1 MIRDPRGGQCAR
13 NCFERLLRGSDGSA
27 VLAKDLSTPVV
38 TGGDVPLGESISA
51 LRRQLDAEL
60 AGLHPGES
68 LDLREARFE
77 TGLSGS
83 EPHWQATGSILV
95 VDDDAAARNFLVDI
109 LSEAGYDVRAV
120 ASGWEARHV
129 LEHNAIALLLS
140 EVSMPRETGL
150 DLIRFTMSEHPST
163 ATLLMSAL
171 EDPGVARAA
180 MDFGASGFLSKPL
193 SRSAVLI
200 GVMNALRRR
209 EVEARE
215 RAERADLERAV
226 TARTGALAQA
236 LEPLEEAAEQSR
248 LLEVETIHRWAVA
261 AEYREPGIGRHV
273 KRMSRYCGVLG
284 GAFGLHPATLA
295 LASVLHDVGKARIP
309 DSILL
314 KPGALTADE
323 RLAIETHADIG
334 YEMLRGSGSSV
345 LDLAAVIAQTHHEK
359 FDGSGYPRRL
369 AGDEIPLEGRIAAV
383 ADVFDALT
391 CDRAY
396 RQAWTVDATI
406 AWMTR
411 ERGQHFDPSVLDAL
425 LSSMDEILAIRSA
438 LSAD

>member
-1 MIRDPRGGQCAR
+1 VPG
-13 NCFERLLRGSDGSA
+13 
-27 VLAKDLSTPVV
+27 KDLATSSVV
-38 TGGDVPLGESISA
+38 TDQAPLGESLSA
-51 LRRQLDAEL
+51 LRQQLDAEL
-60 AGLHPGES
+60 AELHAGAS
-68 LDLREARFE
+68 VDLHEARFE
-77 TGLSGS
+77 TGLSGA
-83 EPHWQATGSILV
+83 EPFSRVTGSILV
-95 VDDDAAARNFLVDI
+95 VDDDEAVRRLLVEI
-109 LSEAGYDVRAV
+109 LSAAGYEVRDV
-120 ASGWEARHV
+120 ASAWEARHV
-129 LEHNAIALLLS
+129 LEHHAIALLLS
-140 EVSMPRETGL
+140 EISMPRETGL
-150 DLIRFTMSEHPST
+150 DLMRFTMSEQPST

-209 EVEARE
+209 ELEARE
-215 RAERADLERAV
+215 RAERAELERAV
-226 TARTGALAQA
+226 TVRTGALAQA
-236 LEPLEEAAEQSR
+236 LERLEGAAEQSR
-248 LLEVETIHRWAVA
+248 LLEVETIHRWAEA
-261 AEYREPGIGRHV
+261 AEYREPGSARHV

-284 GAFGLHPATLA
+284 CAFGLHSGTLE

-345 LDLAAVIAQTHHEK
+345 LDLAAVIARTHHEK
-359 FDGSGYPRRL
+359 FDGSGYPRGL
-369 AGDEIPLEGRIAAV
+369 AGDEIPIEGRIAAV

-425 LSSMDEILAIRSA
+425 LSSMDQILAIRSA

>member
-1 MIRDPRGGQCAR
+1 VRTQ
-13 NCFERLLRGSDGSA
+13 LLKRQTRALDAMA
-27 VLAKDLSTPVV
+27 VLSTAVV
-38 TGGDVPLGESISA
+38 TDDAHLGESLSA

-60 AGLHPGES
+60 AALEPGES

-77 TGLSGS
+77 TGLSGA
-83 EPHWQATGSILV
+83 EPFAQAPGSILV
-95 VDDDAAARNFLVDI
+95 VDDDEAVRRFVVEI
-109 LSEAGYDVRAV
+109 LSDAGYDVSDV
-120 ASGWEARHV
+120 GSGWEARHA
-129 LEHNAIALLLS
+129 LEHDSIALLLS

-171 EDPGVARAA
+171 EDPGIARAA
-180 MDFGASGFLSKPL
+180 MDSGASGFLSKPL

-215 RAERADLERAV
+215 RAERAQLERTV
-226 TARTGALAQA
+226 RLRTGALAQA
-236 LEPLEEAAEQSR
+236 LERLEGAAEQSH
-248 LLEVETIHRWAVA
+248 LLQVETIHRWAVA

-273 KRMSRYCGVLG
+273 KRMSRYCSVLG
-284 GAFGLHPATLA
+284 RAFGLNSASLE

-334 YEMLRGSGSSV
+334 YEMLRESGSSV
-345 LDLAAVIAQTHHEK
+345 LDLAAVIARTHHEK
-359 FDGSGYPRRL
+359 FDGSGYPRGL
-369 AGDEIPLEGRIAAV
+369 AGDEIPLAGRIAAV

-396 RQAWTVDATI
+396 RQAWTVEATI
-406 AWMTR
+406 AWMTPQ
-411 ERGQHFDPSVLDAL
+411 RGKHFDPTVLDAL
-425 LSSMDEILAIRSA
+425 LSSMDEVLTVRSA

>member
-1 MIRDPRGGQCAR
+1 MIRKAHGVQCAR
-13 NCFERLLRGSDGSA
+13 NCSSVYCGGPDGSA

-38 TGGDVPLGESISA
+38 TGDVSLGESLSA

-77 TGLSGS
+77 TGLSGT

-95 VDDDAAARNFLVDI
+95 VDDDAAARNFLLDI
-109 LSEAGYDVRAV
+109 LSEAGYDVRDV

-236 LEPLEEAAEQSR
+236 LERLEAAAEQSR

-284 GAFGLHPATLA
+284 GAFGLHPATLE

>member
-1 MIRDPRGGQCAR
+1 
-13 NCFERLLRGSDGSA
+13 
-27 VLAKDLSTPVV
+27 
-38 TGGDVPLGESISA
+38 
-51 LRRQLDAEL
+51 
-60 AGLHPGES
+60 
-68 LDLREARFE
+68 
-77 TGLSGS
+77 
-83 EPHWQATGSILV
+83 
-95 VDDDAAARNFLVDI
+95 
-109 LSEAGYDVRAV
+109 
-120 ASGWEARHV
+120 
-129 LEHNAIALLLS
+129 
-140 EVSMPRETGL
+140 
-150 DLIRFTMSEHPST
+150 MSEHPST

-193 SRSAVLI
+193 GRSAVLI

-215 RAERADLERAV
+215 RAERTQLERAMTV
-226 TARTGALAQA
+226 RTGALAQA
-236 LEPLEEAAEQSR
+236 LERLEGAAEQSR
-248 LLEVETIHRWAVA
+248 LLEVETIHRWAEA
-261 AEYREPGIGRHV
+261 AEYREPGIARHV

-284 GAFGLHPATLA
+284 GAFGLHPGTIE

-345 LDLAAVIAQTHHEK
+345 LDLAAVMARTHHEK
-359 FDGSGYPRRL
+359 FDGSGYPRGL

-406 AWMTR
+406 AWMTH

-425 LSSMDEILAIRSA
+425 LASMDEILAIRSA
-438 LSAD
+438 LTAD

>member
-1 MIRDPRGGQCAR
+1 
-13 NCFERLLRGSDGSA
+13 
-27 VLAKDLSTPVV
+27 
-38 TGGDVPLGESISA
+38 
-51 LRRQLDAEL
+51 
-60 AGLHPGES
+60 
-68 LDLREARFE
+68 
-77 TGLSGS
+77 
-83 EPHWQATGSILV
+83 
-95 VDDDAAARNFLVDI
+95 
-109 LSEAGYDVRAV
+109 
-120 ASGWEARHV
+120 
-129 LEHNAIALLLS
+129 
-140 EVSMPRETGL
+140 
-150 DLIRFTMSEHPST
+150 
-163 ATLLMSAL
+163 
-171 EDPGVARAA
+171 
-180 MDFGASGFLSKPL
+180 
-193 SRSAVLI
+193 
-200 GVMNALRRR
+200 MNALRRR

-236 LEPLEEAAEQSR
+236 LERLEEAAEQSR

-284 GAFGLHPATLA
+284 GAFGLHPGTLE

>member
-1 MIRDPRGGQCAR
+1 MLARDP
-13 NCFERLLRGSDGSA
+13 SA
-27 VLAKDLSTPVV
+27 PVV
-38 TGGDVPLGESISA
+38 TGNVPLGESLSA

-60 AGLHPGES
+60 AELHPGET
-68 LDLREARFE
+68 LDLVRFE
-77 TGLSGS
+77 PGLS
-83 EPHWQATGSILV
+83 EPFSQATGSILV
-95 VDDDAAARNFLVDI
+95 VDDDAAVRRFLVDV
-109 LSEAGYDVRAV
+109 LSQAGYDVRDV
-120 ASGWEARHV
+120 ASGWEARHA
-129 LEHNAIALLLS
+129 LEHDAIALVLS

-150 DLIRFTMSEHPST
+150 DLIRFTAAEHPQT

-180 MDFGASGFLSKPL
+180 MDCGACGFLSKPL

-209 EVEARE
+209 DIEARE
-215 RAERADLERAV
+215 RAERAELERAV
-226 TARTGALAQA
+226 TVRTGALAQA
-236 LEPLEEAAEQSR
+236 LERLEGAAEQSR

-261 AEYREPGIGRHV
+261 AEYREPGIARHV
-273 KRMSRYCGVLG
+273 KRMSQYCGVLG
-284 GAFGLHPATLA
+284 AAFGLHPDTLE

-334 YEMLRGSGSSV
+334 YEMLRDSGSSV
-345 LDLAAVIAQTHHEK
+345 LDLAAVIARTHHEK
-359 FDGSGYPRRL
+359 FDGSGYPRGL

-411 ERGQHFDPSVLDAL
+411 ERGQHFDPGVLDAL
-425 LSSMDEILAIRSA
+425 LGSMDEILAIRSA